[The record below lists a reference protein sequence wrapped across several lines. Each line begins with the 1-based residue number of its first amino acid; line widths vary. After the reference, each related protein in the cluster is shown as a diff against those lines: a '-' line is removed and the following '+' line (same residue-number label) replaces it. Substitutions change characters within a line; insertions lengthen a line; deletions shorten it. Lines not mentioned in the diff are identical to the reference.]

1 MPVTSLEA
9 LRAALPPLPRT
20 RVVPDEEDRIHA
32 AVALVL
38 RQRPASPVELLLIKR
53 AQHPRDPWSGHMALP
68 GGRMEPQD
76 PHLLATAVRE
86 TREETGVV
94 LPSHDRE
101 VEEGSFLGLLPRVAP
116 SSRNI
121 PRVAVVP
128 HVFITGPGTQ
138 ARASSREVE
147 RIRWVTLESLAD
159 PATGDSIE
167 IQLPGGPRRFPGYRF
182 AEDVVWGLTYRIL
195 TDFLERIGRDGSG
208 R

>member
-1 MPVTSLEA
+1 MPVPTLDA

-20 RVVPDEEDRIHA
+20 RVVPEEVDRIHA
-32 AVALVL
+32 AVALIL

-53 AQHPRDPWSGHMALP
+53 AEHPRDPWSGHMALP

-94 LPSHDRE
+94 LSGSD
-101 VEEGSFLGLLPRVAP
+101 EGPDGESFLGLLPRIAP

-128 HVFITGPGTQ
+128 HVFVAGPETE
-138 ARASSREVE
+138 ARAFSHEVE
-147 RIRWVTLESLAD
+147 RVLWVTLDALTD
-159 PATGDSIE
+159 PTVQDSIE
-167 IQLPGGPRRFPGYRF
+167 IVLPGGPRRFPGYRF
-182 AEDVVWGLTYRIL
+182 ADDVVWGLTYRIL
-195 TDFLERIGRDGSG
+195 SEFLERLRSG
-208 R
+208 ASGT

>member
-1 MPVTSLEA
+1 MPVHTLDT

-20 RVVPDEEDRIHA
+20 RVVPDEKDRIHA

-53 AQHPRDPWSGHMALP
+53 AEHPRDPWSGHMALP

-94 LPSHDRE
+94 LPARE
-101 VEEGSFLGLLPRVAP
+101 EDVTAGDFLGLLPRIAP

-128 HVFITGPGTQ
+128 HVFATGPDTE
-138 ARASSREVE
+138 ARAASHEVE
-147 RIRWVTLESLAD
+147 RIRWVPLEALSD
-159 PATGDSIE
+159 PVVQHSIE
-167 IQLPGGPRRFPGYRF
+167 IQLPGGLRRFPGYRF
-182 AEDVVWGLTYRIL
+182 ADDVVWGLTYRIL
-195 TDFLERIGRDGSG
+195 TDFMERLR
-208 R
+208 